1 MYHKIL
7 VPLDSSSAA
16 EQALQEACRLAKWT
30 NASVYVLH
38 IIDVSQLNWSG
49 LIEAGEADLT
59 QIIEEAGQDIVAKAQ
74 AQIRKYGVESHSRVL
89 SSKGEKI
96 ADVLLREAQ
105 EAGCDLIVMGT
116 HGFTGLMHLLMGS
129 VAEGVVRHANI
140 PVLLVRHASNKIL

>member
-1 MYHKIL
+1 M
-7 VPLDSSSAA
+7 
-16 EQALQEACRLAKWT
+16 
-30 NASVYVLH
+30 
-38 IIDVSQLNWSG
+38 
-49 LIEAGEADLT
+49 
-59 QIIEEAGQDIVAKAQ
+59 
-74 AQIRKYGVESHSRVL
+74 KYGVESHSRVL
-89 SSKGEKI
+89 SSTGEKI